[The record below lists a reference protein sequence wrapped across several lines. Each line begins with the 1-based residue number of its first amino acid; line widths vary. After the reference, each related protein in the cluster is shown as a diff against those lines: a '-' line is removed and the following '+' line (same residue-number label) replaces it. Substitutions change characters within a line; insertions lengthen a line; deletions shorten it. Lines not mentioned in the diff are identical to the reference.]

1 MTNLSFPKLGL
12 LPALMLLL
20 VLASAACAGVAKS
33 EGWSGGVVVDDILYT
48 GSMDGTLLAVEI
60 ATGDPVWEFSS
71 LQGEQRER
79 AFYGDPVVVDEVVYA
94 AAYNGF
100 LYAISNEDGSKMW
113 ETQVGPGAEQLVGG
127 PGYSDGVLVVGSSDG
142 SVYAFDSESGTE
154 LWNFPTDSM
163 VWTTPLVSDGVV
175 YFGSMDK
182 YVYAVSLSE
191 GQEIWKTLLGGAV
204 IAPPAKSDNRLF
216 VGAFDGV
223 FYSLDASTGAEL
235 WRFEDA
241 GGWYWAR
248 ALVTE
253 TAVYAPSLD
262 GRIYALTP
270 ELGELIWQGPENPDG
285 PIIGSP
291 AAVKNVLVFASEG
304 GTLWTASLA
313 DGTKQRQCEIDENLK
328 TNVVAADDSI
338 FLGAWD
344 HTVRAFE
351 MNQFGVL
358 NTRWVY
364 KTDRE
369 MSENPVNDVSSC

>member
-1 MTNLSFPKLGL
+1 MTLSKLGVLTAL
-12 LPALMLLL
+12 LLLL
-20 VLASAACAGVAKS
+20 VAASVACTGVANS
-33 EGWSGGVVVDDILYT
+33 EGWSAGVVVDDVLYT
-48 GSMDGTLLAVEI
+48 GSMDGTLLAVEV

-71 LQGEQRER
+71 LQGEARER
-79 AFYGDPVVVDEVVYA
+79 AFYGDPVVVDEVIYA
-94 AAYNGF
+94 AAYDGF
-100 LYAISNEDGSKMW
+100 LYAISSVDGSKMW
-113 ETQVGPGAEQLVGG
+113 ETQVGPASDHLVGG

-142 SVYAFDSESGTE
+142 SVYAFESAGGTE

-163 VWTTPLVSDGVV
+163 VWTTPLVSEGVV

-182 YVYAVSLSE
+182 HVYAVSLSE
-191 GQEIWKTLLGGAV
+191 GREVWKTKVGGAV
-204 IAPPAKSDNRLF
+204 IAPVAKSDNRIF

-223 FYSLDASTGAEL
+223 FYSLDASTGSEL

-241 GGWYWAR
+241 DGWYWGQ

-253 TAVYAPSLD
+253 TAVFAPSLD
-262 GRIYALTP
+262 GRIYALSLD
-270 ELGELIWQGPENPDG
+270 LGELLWQGPENPDG

-291 AAVKNVLVFASEG
+291 AAVRDVLVFASDG
-304 GTLWTASLA
+304 GTLWTASLL
-313 DGTKQRQCEIDENLK
+313 DGSKQRQCEIDEKLK
-328 TNVVAADDSI
+328 TNVVATDDSI
-338 FLGAWD
+338 YLGAWD

-369 MSENPVNDVSSC
+369 MSENPVTDVSSC